1 MVILEITVKSM
12 ESPAFCEVAVS
23 QSGRR
28 ELHPR
33 SLLQEALCS
42 DSAAWI
48 AQLNLK
54 HIMIKVKVEV

>member
-1 MVILEITVKSM
+1 M